1 MPPCTHT
8 VSPGWILPPAPL
20 SAKLMVHGW
29 LLRPEPLELPSGATC
44 HPERST
50 GGGGG
55 VPSFTCTRSCA
66 CLPLLWAVAVMVAVP
81 SAWLVTSPD
90 DETVAIDLSLL
101 VHESVCAAA
110 VTLSPALVRPYAA
123 S

>member
-1 MPPCTHT
+1 
-8 VSPGWILPPAPL
+8 
-20 SAKLMVHGW
+20 MVHGW
-29 LLRPEPLELPSGATC
+29 LLLPEPLEVAPGATC
-44 HPERST
+44 HPLCST
-50 GGGGG
+50 TAWGGG

-66 CLPLLWAVAVMVAVP
+66 CLPLLWAVAVMVTVP

-90 DETVAIDLSLL
+90 EETVAIELSPL